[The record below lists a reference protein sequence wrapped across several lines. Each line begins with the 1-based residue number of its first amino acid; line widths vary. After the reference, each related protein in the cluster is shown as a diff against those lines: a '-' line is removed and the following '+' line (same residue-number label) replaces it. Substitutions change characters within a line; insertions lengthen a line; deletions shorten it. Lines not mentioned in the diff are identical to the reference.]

1 MKKKII
7 KLLIFAFLGI
17 TGFIALFPFI
27 FMVLTSLKDSQ
38 DIIAANL
45 NIFPR
50 KPILTNYLAVF
61 QETFI
66 LRFMLNGFIVVVFTL
81 IGQLLINL
89 PAAYAFAKRDF
100 PLKKFL
106 FTCVLAALVFPRYI
120 AAIPNFLFF
129 ARLDL
134 LNTYA
139 ALILP
144 SLASSFCIFLLRQYI
159 MTIPND
165 FFDAAKIEGCGLLRI
180 IYQVLIPLIRP
191 AIGSFAIFSIVV
203 HWNDLF
209 WPLIVIQQRAMMTP
223 PAGIVFFADAEGAS
237 DWGAIMAA
245 AVLTV
250 APLIVLFLTST
261 KQFIASLTHTGLKG

>member
-1 MKKKII
+1 MKKNISNII
-7 KLLIFAFLGI
+7 IWFFLCV
-17 TGFIALFPFI
+17 TGCIALFPFLI
-27 FMVLTSLKDSQ
+27 MILTSLKGSQ
-38 DIIAANL
+38 EIIIASL
-45 NIFPR
+45 NIFP
-50 KPILTNYLAVF
+50 KKVILSNYLTVF
-61 QETFI
+61 RETYI
-66 LRFMLNGFIVVVFTL
+66 LRFMLNGTIVVVFTL
-81 IGQLLINL
+81 FGQLLFNL
-89 PAAYAFAKRDF
+89 PAAYAFAKRKF
-100 PLKKFL
+100 PLKNLL

-129 ARLDL
+129 SRLNL
-134 LNTYA
+134 LNTYT

-159 MTIPND
+159 MTVPND
-165 FFDAAKIEGCGLLRI
+165 FFDAARIEGCGIIRI

-209 WPLIVIQQRAMMTP
+209 WPLIVIQKQKMMTP
-223 PAGIVFFADAEGAS
+223 PAGIVFFADAEGVS

-250 APLIVLFLTST
+250 APLIIIFLTST

>member
-1 MKKKII
+1 
-7 KLLIFAFLGI
+7 
-17 TGFIALFPFI
+17 
-27 FMVLTSLKDSQ
+27 
-38 DIIAANL
+38 
-45 NIFPR
+45 
-50 KPILTNYLAVF
+50 
-61 QETFI
+61 
-66 LRFMLNGFIVVVFTL
+66 
-81 IGQLLINL
+81 
-89 PAAYAFAKRDF
+89 
-100 PLKKFL
+100 
-106 FTCVLAALVFPRYI
+106 
-120 AAIPNFLFF
+120 
-129 ARLDL
+129 
-134 LNTYA
+134 
-139 ALILP
+139 
-144 SLASSFCIFLLRQYI
+144 